1 MKIKIVLFKTALFV
15 TVFIAVLIVGTE
27 DTHAQVNQIEVAVT
41 QRPSKIEPITETSE
55 MQLIEKPKLFGW
67 EDDSSNPLKVLNLLA
82 YGSVA
87 QMQYKFGGEPG
98 GQVMDLDDSNWKT
111 IEIGYKW
118 HPSNSNVWFRTVLNI
133 PDHIGGFSIVG
144 RSGFNREI

>member
-41 QRPSKIEPITETSE
+41 KRPSEIEPITETSE
-55 MQLIEKPKLFGW
+55 MQLIEKPGLREFTNG
-67 EDDSSNPLKVLNLLA
+67 SSEPMKILNLLA
-82 YGSVA
+82 YGGVA

-98 GQVMDLDDSNWKT
+98 GQDLDLDDSNSVFVMRSSGST
-111 IEIGYKW
+111 DSASSTG
-118 HPSNSNVWFRTVLNI
+118 L
-133 PDHIGGFSIVG
+133 FSQSFPASMTSRG
-144 RSGFNREI
+144 ASFPTR